1 MPVSLDIPATTLTER
16 LVASCEPNWE
26 PAVSGEITRQ
36 FPDAVVETLSPGW
49 VAAEIPRE
57 GLLDRPTRIVAFARQ
72 VLPQALDIRE
82 SSITK
87 TAVAVAEEIGRKLDA
102 HQGPWRWHVFS
113 VTAEGH
119 SGNVGP
125 RRCALLQEAVLEQLK
140 RRYRRLAKR
149 AHSESRATFD
159 PDEACVQFA
168 PLTMDRGTLS
178 VLTPSELASW
188 RPAVSGWLGGDLEV
202 PEDKAAPSRACMKLY
217 EAELRWGRPIGKGE
231 TCVDL
236 GSSPGGWAWV
246 AARRGASVIAIDRS
260 PLREDLM
267 EHRRV
272 SFVKGDA
279 FKFEPTEPVDW
290 LFSDV
295 IAFPQRIFELL
306 ETWLTNGW
314 CRRFC
319 VTIKFRG
326 RDDDQWL
333 TNFREMLSE
342 RTESFDLRRLKVNKN
357 EVTAYGE
364 AKRGLRPA

>member
-1 MPVSLDIPATTLTER
+1 M
-16 LVASCEPNWE
+16 
-26 PAVSGEITRQ
+26 
-36 FPDAVVETLSPGW
+36 
-49 VAAEIPRE
+49 
-57 GLLDRPTRIVAFARQ
+57 
-72 VLPQALDIRE
+72 
-82 SSITK
+82 
-87 TAVAVAEEIGRKLDA
+87 
-102 HQGPWRWHVFS
+102 
-113 VTAEGH
+113 
-119 SGNVGP
+119 
-125 RRCALLQEAVLEQLK
+125 K

-149 AHSESRATFD
+149 AHSESRATFEA
-159 PDEACVQFA
+159 DEACVQFA
-168 PLTMDRGTLS
+168 PLSLERGTLS
-178 VLTPSELASW
+178 ALTPAELASW

-202 PEDKAAPSRACMKLY
+202 PEDKEAPSRACMKLY

-295 IAFPQRIFELL
+295 IAFPPRIFELL

-333 TNFREMLSE
+333 TNFREMLAE

-364 AKRGLRPA
+364 AKHSFGVR